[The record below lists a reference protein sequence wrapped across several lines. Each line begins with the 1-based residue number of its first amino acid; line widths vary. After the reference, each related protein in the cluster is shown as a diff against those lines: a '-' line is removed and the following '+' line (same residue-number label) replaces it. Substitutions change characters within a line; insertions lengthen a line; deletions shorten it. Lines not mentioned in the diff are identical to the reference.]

1 MQLRARIAAPMRLYV
16 RHRLRLNG
24 LGFPKAGFDVAT
36 VMGLYAPARTE
47 PRIAARL
54 HAEAATVLR
63 EPAMTARM
71 EQLGMIMAEDG
82 TANYIAFTKRDD
94 ARYAAIVQ
102 KLHLQIK
109 N

>member
-1 MQLRARIAAPMRLYV
+1 MVSAFQ
-16 RHRLRLNG
+16 
-24 LGFPKAGFDVAT
+24 KAGFDVAT
-36 VMGLYAPARTE
+36 VMGLYAPARTQ

-54 HAEAATVLR
+54 QAEVAKVLR

-71 EQLGMIMAEDG
+71 AQLGMIMAEDG
-82 TANYIAFTKRDD
+82 TANYIAFTKRD
-94 ARYAAIVQ
+94 ARYAASVQ

>member
-1 MQLRARIAAPMRLYV
+1 MVSAFQ
-16 RHRLRLNG
+16 
-24 LGFPKAGFDVAT
+24 KASFDVAT
-36 VMGLYAPARTE
+36 VMGLYAPARTA

-54 HAEAATVLR
+54 QAEVAKVLR

-71 EQLGMIMAEDG
+71 AQLGMIMAEDG
-82 TANYIAFTKRDD
+82 SANYIAFTKRDD
-94 ARYAAIVQ
+94 ARYAASVQ

>member
-1 MQLRARIAAPMRLYV
+1 MVSAFQ
-16 RHRLRLNG
+16 
-24 LGFPKAGFDVAT
+24 KAGFDVAT

-54 HAEAATVLR
+54 QAEVAKVLR

-71 EQLGMIMAEDG
+71 EQLGMIMAEDA
-82 TANYIAFTKRDD
+82 ANYIAFTKRDD